1 MNKTYTVTI
10 KVENEKG
17 ETLSTYKHVAVA
29 DTLTTIAEKNLS
41 SVVIR
46 MLSDII
52 QRMKDKKWL

>member
-1 MNKTYTVTI
+1 MTKTYTVTI
-10 KVENEKG
+10 KVENEEGEILSTLKHIG
-17 ETLSTYKHVAVA
+17 VAETLTS
-29 DTLTTIAEKNLS
+29 IAEKNLS